1 MYIYFIYVISNQ
13 CSDLLMNSV
22 LLTSI
27 AKISL
32 FIIRFKFA
40 KLIIYFTFTFFN
52 NCVNLDIGIEE
63 IMTTKERSKKDR
75 KEEYVIRLFL
85 FKFKLLQDQCGIFF
99 YFRIQRKHT
108 DKMNQYRL
116 TKYPLRNR
124 CFLPINK
131 IL

>member
-1 MYIYFIYVISNQ
+1 
-13 CSDLLMNSV
+13 
-22 LLTSI
+22 
-27 AKISL
+27 
-32 FIIRFKFA
+32 
-40 KLIIYFTFTFFN
+40 
-52 NCVNLDIGIEE
+52 
-63 IMTTKERSKKDR
+63 MTTKERSKKDR

-85 FKFKLLQDQCGIFF
+85 FKFKINGIFF

>member
-1 MYIYFIYVISNQ
+1 
-13 CSDLLMNSV
+13 MNSV

-85 FKFKLLQDQCGIFF
+85 FKFKFLQDQWNILLFS
-99 YFRIQRKHT
+99 HT
-108 DKMNQYRL
+108 AKTYG
-116 TKYPLRNR
+116 
-124 CFLPINK
+124 
-131 IL
+131 

>member
-85 FKFKLLQDQCGIFF
+85 FKFKLLQDQWNIFLF
-99 YFRIQRKHT
+99 SYIAKT
-108 DKMNQYRL
+108 YE
-116 TKYPLRNR
+116 
-124 CFLPINK
+124 
-131 IL
+131 